1 MRKYITLFFSVTLFL
16 AACGGKTPSDVIGH
30 DRMIALLTDMHI
42 IDGATYTM
50 NQLPDTLYKYETAN
64 YLALFKKYQTD
75 SVQFKRSL
83 RYYTTKPVELQAM
96 YDKVLDNLKQKQD
109 SLNKT
114 FQKNAL
120 PRK

>member
-1 MRKYITLFFSVTLFL
+1 MHKYITLFFSVTLFL
-16 AACGGKTPSDVIGH
+16 AACADKTPSDVIGH
-30 DRMIALLTDMHI
+30 DRMTSLLTDMHI
-42 IDGATYTM
+42 IDGATYT
-50 NQLPDTLYKYETAN
+50 LPQVPDSLYKYETAN
-64 YLALFKKYQTD
+64 YRALFKKYKTD

-83 RYYTTKPVELQAM
+83 RYYTTKPVELQAI